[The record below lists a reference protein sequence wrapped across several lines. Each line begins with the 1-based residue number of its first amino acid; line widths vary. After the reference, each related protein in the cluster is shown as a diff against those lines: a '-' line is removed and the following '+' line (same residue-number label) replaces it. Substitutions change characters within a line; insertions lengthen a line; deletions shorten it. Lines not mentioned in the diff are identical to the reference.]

1 MGAPMVDDGQLYS
14 FFKEYRADIKA
25 GRKTPTSFGNNP
37 KSTLI
42 EETSGMRQDPPAS
55 VREEASSPYE
65 IDDDKVLRHIT
76 TCFTA
81 GIWSP
86 KNLARLKAPTVM
98 SRLSHMHEEAEAYDF
113 FLFWL
118 QLPTNEW
125 LDAFLFE
132 VAASWKEVSDTK
144 KTEEKLKVASYS
156 INDFKKPSFDRL
168 KDLLN
173 DKIFDE
179 KSSFEL
185 SDSIDRYTENVAE
198 LQKISKQ
205 MRSIIQGVQTPNL
218 LKNDEAELTDQF
230 FENGYLMRR
239 VNENKKDIG
248 AVRYAFKDLELGD
261 ER

>member
-1 MGAPMVDDGQLYS
+1 MGAPMVDDSQVYS
-14 FFKEYRADIKA
+14 FFTEYRADIKA
-25 GRKTPTSFGNNP
+25 GKKTPTSFGNDP

-42 EETSGMRQDPPAS
+42 EETSDMRQDSPAS
-55 VREEASSPYE
+55 VKEEAPSPYK
-65 IDDDKVLRHIT
+65 IDDDKVLRHIA

-98 SRLSHMHEEAEAYDF
+98 SRLSYMHKEAEAYDF

-132 VAASWKEVSDTK
+132 VAASWKEVSDNK
-144 KTEEKLKVASYS
+144 KTETKLNVASYS
-156 INDFKKPSFDRL
+156 INELKKPSFDRL
-168 KDLLN
+168 EDLLN

-185 SDSIDRYTENVAE
+185 SDSIERYKKNVAE
-198 LQKISKQ
+198 LQNISKQ
-205 MRSIIQGVQTPNL
+205 MRSIIQRVETPNL

-230 FENGYLMRR
+230 FQNGYLMRR